1 MSVARSSLL
10 LLRRP
15 PAVRQMKPP
24 PSLPPLYLAFVE
36 SEGDV
41 KYDLC
46 CPTIVINAV
55 PFGFEIA
62 VRSHPAG
69 GGWGG
74 FPPFLAIRQL
84 NIFLFLF
91 KMLERFLYRR
101 QKIWTTTLIT
111 FQGLNISNQHKAPR
125 TYTDFLL
132 LFSRSGYERY
142 YSRSTIFKL
151 NMPTNT
157 ELRAYDRNTE

>member
-24 PSLPPLYLAFVE
+24 PSLPPPYLAFVE

-62 VRSHPAG
+62 VRSHLRQSLSTPYRSVSRSQFVHTLLAVVEG
-69 GGWGG
+69 D
-74 FPPFLAIRQL
+74 FPP
-84 NIFLFLF
+84 
-91 KMLERFLYRR
+91 
-101 QKIWTTTLIT
+101 
-111 FQGLNISNQHKAPR
+111 S
-125 TYTDFLL
+125 
-132 LFSRSGYERY
+132 
-142 YSRSTIFKL
+142 
-151 NMPTNT
+151 
-157 ELRAYDRNTE
+157 